1 MHFGL
6 SSYSHYYFKLF
17 KVIREANRH
26 PNFIS
31 NSMATKIYT
40 KTGDDGTTGLFGGD
54 RVPKDH
60 LRIEAYGTIDE
71 LNSLIG
77 VAVTQGVPERIKSS
91 LLEISAL
98 LFTAGA
104 DLATPLDPPPTYP
117 IPRIQAIHTAF
128 LERLIDEYDEEL
140 MPLKAFILPTGTP
153 AAAYLHLARTVCR
166 RAERCETA
174 LSRTETV
181 GEEIGKFL
189 NRLSDYLFTAARM
202 ANHLAGAQDVEW
214 KNPAL

>member
-1 MHFGL
+1 
-6 SSYSHYYFKLF
+6 
-17 KVIREANRH
+17 
-26 PNFIS
+26 
-31 NSMATKIYT
+31 MATKIYT

-60 LRIEAYGTIDE
+60 LRIKAYGTIDE

-77 VAVTQGVPERIKSS
+77 VAVTQGMPERIKSS

-104 DLATPLDPPPTYP
+104 DLATPLDPPPAYP
-117 IPRIQAIHTAF
+117 IPRIESVHTAY
-128 LERLIDEYDEEL
+128 LERLIDEYDAEL
-140 MPLKAFILPTGTP
+140 SPLKAFILPTGTP

-174 LSRTETV
+174 LSRMESV

-189 NRLSDYLFTAARM
+189 NRLSDYLFIAARM

-214 KNPAL
+214 KNPARV